1 MIGEEAIE
9 ATQSTLTPKG
19 RATRA
24 RIIDS
29 AAALFFERGVAGT
42 SLDDVGAAAGVGKSQ
57 LYHYFRDKAELVRAV
72 IERQADRIVTAHE
85 ASKLDSWD
93 AWERWRGQVVELQRQ
108 RQCKGGCP
116 IGSLASELADADE
129 IARGALVAGFDRWEA
144 VFRDGLTTMQ
154 AEGLLRSDADPA
166 ALALSTLAALEGGLL
181 LCQTRKDVAPLEV
194 ALDAAFV
201 NLYGVASEPT
211 PAGP

>member
-1 MIGEEAIE
+1 MIGEQETE
-9 ATQSTLTPKG
+9 TTRSTLTPKG
-19 RATRA
+19 RATQA

-29 AAALFFERGVAGT
+29 AAALLFERGVAGT

-57 LYHYFRDKAELVRAV
+57 LYHYFSDKAELVRAV

-93 AWERWRGQVVELQRQ
+93 AWERWRGEVVELQRQ

-116 IGSLASELADADE
+116 IGSLASELADTDE
-129 IARGALVAGFDRWEA
+129 AARSALAAGFDRWEG
-144 VFRDGLTTMQ
+144 VFRAGLTTMQ

-166 ALALSTLAALEGGLL
+166 ALALATLAALQGGLL

-194 ALDAAFV
+194 ALDAALV

-211 PAGP
+211 PASS